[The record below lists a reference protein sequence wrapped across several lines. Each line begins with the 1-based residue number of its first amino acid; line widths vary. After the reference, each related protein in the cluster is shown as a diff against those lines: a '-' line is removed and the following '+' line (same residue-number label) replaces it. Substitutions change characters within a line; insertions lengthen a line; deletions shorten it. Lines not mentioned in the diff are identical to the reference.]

1 MLRIIDANVRCQG
14 WLLRTSAKNAKST
27 LYQSRRSQ
35 RLSTQ
40 AKSTLMK
47 PWDRHKPDSCD
58 IGQIPEVHAD
68 PNKSLVFQ
76 SQRVERSQG
85 SKLYAM
91 MCSAATNFDLANLS

>member
-58 IGQIPEVHAD
+58 IGQIPVMSKMHAD
-68 PNKSLVFQ
+68 PNKSLSFQ
-76 SQRVERSQG
+76 SQPCRKISGIKAICHVVQWCDE
-85 SKLYAM
+85 L
-91 MCSAATNFDLANLS
+91 